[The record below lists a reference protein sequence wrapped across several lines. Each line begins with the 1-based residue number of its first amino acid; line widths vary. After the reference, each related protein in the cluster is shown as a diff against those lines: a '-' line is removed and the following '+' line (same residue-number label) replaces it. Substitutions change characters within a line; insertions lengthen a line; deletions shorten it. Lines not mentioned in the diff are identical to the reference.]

1 MKMISKVATT
11 VLGLAFIGS
20 SVFAQSIADAKKA
33 IDAEQFQKSKSILKN
48 LTTTQPTKGENYFY
62 LGLAYIKT
70 EYPDSAK
77 TAFTKGIAAE
87 EKYALNYVGLGWID
101 RIDKNAAGA
110 KSNFDKALDMSKKKD
125 TDPYVFIGRGYL
137 LEPNPDANAAIAV
150 LQKGITLNAKDAE
163 LHSALG
169 DAYRTQLKNSE
180 AYQSY
185 ATALSLDPK
194 LVSAAVAT
202 GVIWKLANNFEDSEK
217 EFQKAIAMDANYGPT
232 YRELAETY
240 LRWAATLTTTEAYDE
255 KIKKAAEFYKKYLD
269 LTDLSV
275 ESRMRYADFLITA
288 KEYKKLEEEA
298 NAIAQMDKS
307 NLRIYRYLGYSGFE
321 NEHYQDGLQA
331 LTKFFKEADPKRII
345 PRDYLYMGRLELKTG
360 QDSLGIA
367 SLNKAYELDTTQV
380 DLYIE
385 IAKSFYGKKKYVE
398 AATAYEKYIQK
409 SNKKTLNDYL
419 SWGLSNYFAYNEQ
432 YFAAQDDS
440 TKKADTSL
448 LTKADSA
455 FSYISQKASAPVADV
470 ILYRARVKDLQEP
483 DRNTIKGL
491 AKPLYEQY
499 IEVLTAKANPDD
511 RGKKN
516 LGEAYAY
523 LGSYYSFS
531 ENDDVK
537 AGENFMK
544 SREFDPAN
552 KQAQAY
558 FDRKTAKP
566 SAKAK

>member
-1 MKMISKVATT
+1 MKMISKVAKT

-33 IDAEQFQKSKSILKN
+33 IDAEQYQKAKSILKN
-48 LTTTQPTKGENYFY
+48 LTTTQPTQGGNYFY
-62 LGLAYIKT
+62 LGLVYIKT

-77 TAFTKGIAAE
+77 VAFNKGLAAD
-87 EKYALNYVGLGWID
+87 EKYGLNYIGLGWVD
-101 RIDKNAAGA
+101 RIEKNVAGA
-110 KSNFDKALDMSKKKD
+110 KANFDKALEMSKRKD
-125 TDPYVFIGRGYL
+125 TEPYVYIGRGYL
-137 LEPNPDANAAIAV
+137 LEPNADPDAAIAV
-150 LQKGITLNAKDAE
+150 LQKGLTLNAKDAE

-169 DAYRTQLKNSE
+169 DAYRKQLKNSE

-185 ATALSLDPK
+185 AAALSLDPK

-217 EFQKAIAMDANYGPT
+217 EFQKAIAMDPNYGPS

-275 ESRMRYADFLITA
+275 ESRMRYADFLVTA

-307 NLRIYRYLGYSGFE
+307 NLRIYRYLGYSGYE
-321 NEHYQDGLQA
+321 NEHYEEGLKS
-331 LTKFFKEADPKRII
+331 LTKFFTEADAKRII
-345 PRDYLYMGRLELKTG
+345 PRDYLYLGRLQLKTG

-385 IAKSFYGKKKYVE
+385 IAKSFYAKRKYE
-398 AATAYEKYIQK
+398 DAANAYEKYIQK

-419 SWGLSNYFAYNEQ
+419 SWGLSNYFAYNDQ
-432 YFAAQDDS
+432 YFAAQADS
-440 TKKADTSL
+440 TLQVDVSL

-455 FSYISQKASAPVADV
+455 FSYISQKATAPVADV

-483 DRNTIKGL
+483 DRNTIQGL

-499 IEVLTAKANPDD
+499 IEVLAAKGAPDD
-511 RGKKN
+511 RGKRN

-523 LGSYYSFS
+523 LGSFYSFT

-537 AGENFMK
+537 AEENFAK
-544 SREFDPAN
+544 AREFDPAN
-552 KQAQAY
+552 KQAIAY
-558 FDRKTAKP
+558 FDRKAASP